1 MARSDSTTTA
11 AGTAS
16 PRWYERRSELPV
28 PARRDEV
35 TMELLDDQA
44 VLYDPQTGT
53 TLRLNETA
61 LAVWRACDGRTSLRS
76 IAETLG
82 RDYDVDFDRA
92 LDDVE
97 QVVCL
102 LTQHG
107 LLAA

>member
-1 MARSDSTTTA
+1 MARPDSTRTA
-11 AGTAS
+11 TAPAA

-35 TMELLDDQA
+35 TMELLDDEA
-44 VLYDPQTGT
+44 VLFDPQTGT
-53 TLRLNETA
+53 TLRVNETA
-61 LAVWRACDGRTSLRS
+61 LAVWRACDGRTTLRS
-76 IAETLG
+76 IAEQLS
-82 RDYDVDFDRA
+82 RDYEVDFDRA